1 MTDIVVKIFG
11 SVIETT
17 AIKRFINFSDNE
29 QSMLAIIDAAA
40 RSLPFVESVVESCPV
55 GDHHG
60 SMEVSVRKLQRQMRA
75 V

>member
-55 GDHHG
+55 GDQHG
-60 SMEVSVRKLQRQMRA
+60 STEVSVRKLQRQMRA